1 MMEKIKV
8 KTVKGDT
15 TVYVVKEQSNGFLV
29 CKKKP
34 TKKGA
39 VGVFHVTHDN
49 VI

>member
-1 MMEKIKV
+1 MEKIKV
-8 KTVKGDT
+8 RTVKGDA
-15 TVYVVKEQSNGFLV
+15 TVYVVKELNNGFLV

-39 VGVFHVTHDN
+39 IGVFHVTHEN